1 MGASSTTHCIGVV
14 ELLLDEVVGDRS

>member
-14 ELLLDEVVGDRS
+14 ELLLDEVVGDGS